1 VFGFK
6 DFPQRRKRS
15 KVESYIE
22 DEFKIIN
29 KMKQNILPALRL
41 TLISLIFFSGI
52 YTLLIWVFAFVAP
65 NNGEGQPVIVNNKT
79 VGYELEGQ
87 NFTQDKYFWSR
98 PSAVGY
104 NAMGSG
110 GSNKGPSNPDYL
122 KDVQSKIDSFLVHNP
137 KAKKENVPSE
147 LVTASG
153 SGLDPDLSP
162 EAAYIQVPRIAKA
175 RNITQDKVT
184 VLVSELIDK
193 PLLGFLG
200 TEKINVLKLNVALD
214 KMK

>member
-1 VFGFK
+1 
-6 DFPQRRKRS
+6 
-15 KVESYIE
+15 
-22 DEFKIIN
+22 
-29 KMKQNILPALRL
+29 MKQNILPALRL
-41 TLISLIFFSGI
+41 TLICLIFFSGI
-52 YTLLIWVFAFVAP
+52 YTLLIWAFAFGAP

-98 PSAVGY
+98 PSAVGF

-137 KAKKENVPSE
+137 KAKKENIPSE

-175 RNITQDKVT
+175 RNITEDKVT
-184 VLVSELIDK
+184 VLVTELIDK

>member
-1 VFGFK
+1 
-6 DFPQRRKRS
+6 
-15 KVESYIE
+15 
-22 DEFKIIN
+22 
-29 KMKQNILPALRL
+29 MKQNILPALRL
-41 TLISLIFFSGI
+41 TLISVIFFSGI
-52 YTLLIWVFAFVAP
+52 YTLLVWVFAFVAP
-65 NNGEGQPVIVNNKT
+65 NNGEGQPMIVNNKT

-98 PSAVGY
+98 PSAVSY

-110 GSNKGPSNPDYL
+110 GSNKGPSNPDHL
-122 KDVQSKIDSFLVHNP
+122 KDVQNKIDSFLVHDP
-137 KAKKENVPSE
+137 KVKKENVPSE

-162 EAAYIQVPRIAKA
+162 EAAYIQVARIAKA
-175 RNITQDKVT
+175 RNITEDKIT